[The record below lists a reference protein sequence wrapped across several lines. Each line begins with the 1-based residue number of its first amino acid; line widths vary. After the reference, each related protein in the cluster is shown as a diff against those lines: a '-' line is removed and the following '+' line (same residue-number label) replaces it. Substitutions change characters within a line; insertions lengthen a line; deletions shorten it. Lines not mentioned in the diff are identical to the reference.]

1 VPSAQLAYLFSL
13 EHFGIKFGLE
23 NISALVRELG
33 NPQDAFAS
41 VHVAGTNGKGSV
53 TAMVDAMVRAA
64 GHRSGRYTSPHLV
77 DLRERFVI
85 DGAMV
90 ALPKLEAAID
100 RVHFAVESL
109 RRRNLLD
116 VHPTFFE
123 VTTAVAFD
131 LFREAGVE
139 VAVCEV
145 GLGGRLDATN
155 VLRPKAAAIT
165 SIALDHEQYLG
176 NSLAEIAFEKA
187 GIIKAAVPVVVGRV
201 PPDAAAAIARVA
213 AERGAPLVWA
223 SEGTSVTRDSSGPT
237 GLLVHARTERR
248 DYGTFPLPLPGM
260 HQLENAAV
268 AIRLV
273 ELLEDAGISVG
284 DRAVAGGLAHLQW
297 PGRLERL
304 TLPGG
309 REALLDAA
317 HNPAGAL
324 ALASYLQQLGQS
336 RPLVFAAMRDKNA
349 DGILRALAPA
359 VSGIVIT
366 RATNPRSAD
375 PNALAAAARR
385 AAPGLPVEVADNAAD
400 ALRLAFDRAPR
411 IVVAGSIFLL
421 GDVIETLRSS

>member
-1 VPSAQLAYLFSL
+1 VPSDQLAYLFSL

-23 NISALVRELG
+23 NIAALVRELG

-41 VHVAGTNGKGSV
+41 VHVGGTNGKGSV

-64 GHRSGRYTSPHLV
+64 GHRSARYTSPHLV

-90 ALPKLEAAID
+90 ELPKLEAAIE
-100 RVHFAVESL
+100 RVRTAVESL
-109 RRRNLLD
+109 RRRGGLD

-123 VTTAVAFD
+123 VTTAIAFE
-131 LFREAGVE
+131 LFRDAGVA

-155 VLRPKAAAIT
+155 VLRPTATAIT
-165 SIALDHEQYLG
+165 SIAFDHEQFLG
-176 NSLAEIAFEKA
+176 SSLAEIAFEKA
-187 GIIKAAVPVVVGRV
+187 GIIKPSVPVVVGRL
-201 PPDAAAAIARVA
+201 PADAAAVIARVA
-213 AERGAPLVWA
+213 GERGAPLVRA
-223 SEGTSVTRDSSGPT
+223 ADGTSVTRDFTDPT
-237 GLLVHARTERR
+237 GRFVHARTERR
-248 DYGTFPLPLPGM
+248 DYGRFPLPLAGT
-260 HQLENAAV
+260 HQLDNAAV
-268 AIRLV
+268 AIRLA
-273 ELLEDAGISVG
+273 ELLEDAGISIGERGV
-284 DRAVAGGLAHLQW
+284 VSGLSHLQW

-304 TLPGG
+304 PLPGG

-317 HNPAGAL
+317 HNPAGAV
-324 ALASYLQQLGQS
+324 ALASYLQQLGQP

-359 VSGIVIT
+359 VSGIVVT

-375 PNALAAAARR
+375 PHALATVARS
-385 AAPGLPVEVADNAAD
+385 AAPGLPVEVADSSAE
-400 ALRLAFDRAPR
+400 ALRLAFDRAPH

-421 GDVIETLRSS
+421 GDIIEALRSS